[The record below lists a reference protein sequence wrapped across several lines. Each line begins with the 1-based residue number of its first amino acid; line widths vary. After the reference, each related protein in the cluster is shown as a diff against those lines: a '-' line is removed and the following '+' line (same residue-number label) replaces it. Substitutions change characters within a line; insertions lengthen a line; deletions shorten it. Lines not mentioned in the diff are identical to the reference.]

1 MRYGDLYAAAAL
13 VVLAQVLGIYGLVS
27 RKADLLLTVVMVALL
42 AGGVAL
48 VLIGVSGIH
57 GLP

>member
-48 VLIGVSGIH
+48 VLIGVRGIH